1 WHDIQTN
8 EKTLGEYN
16 QVLREDKSQIKIIP
30 HHSYNPEGGKS
41 NSWSYFRG
49 KNRNSCDIL
58 RYCSSLAVSKKDG
71 KPLCLTLDGSPKG
84 EASVAL
90 LMRSAQMASQKQLH
104 SSSFLNRYV
113 IIANGH
119 CHIFHSETHSSFEYI
134 SFEQIWHG

>member
-1 WHDIQTN
+1 M
-8 EKTLGEYN
+8 
-16 QVLREDKSQIKIIP
+16 LRFKSSHLYYSQMRNPKGMCYTT